1 MANRRMFSRTVVC
14 SGRFLRLRVESQ
26 VLYYYLGMEADDD
39 GYAEAYGRLG
49 LTGCT
54 EENLKELEKAGF
66 VTVCDWEDLVV
77 YILDWRRNNL
87 IRADRY
93 TPSIYREVYPMENLK
108 PLEQKSEPQQPEAE
122 AAEEALPQEETAC
135 PTQAPFSDAS
145 RLTQVRLGK
154 NRLDKNSLDQH
165 RSNQVRFETGASRA
179 RDAGNEKSAS
189 PKSGEADMIRGE
201 NTGNSFDILPD
212 SKHFIE
218 SWKPPKKGVPV

>member
-14 SGRFLRLRVESQ
+14 SGRFLRLSVESQ

-93 TPSIYREVYPMENLK
+93 TPSIYREVYPMEEQK
-108 PLEQKSEPQQPEAE
+108 PQEQKSDPVPIPSTPEAPQ
-122 AAEEALPQEETAC
+122 EEPNPQEETAC
-135 PTQAPFSDAS
+135 QTQAPFLGDS
-145 RLTQVRLGK
+145 R
-154 NRLDKNSLDQH
+154 
-165 RSNQVRFETGASRA
+165 
-179 RDAGNEKSAS
+179 
-189 PKSGEADMIRGE
+189 
-201 NTGNSFDILPD
+201 
-212 SKHFIE
+212 
-218 SWKPPKKGVPV
+218 